1 MLTSLFGDLRAIRSH
16 GRDTDADDETQGFAA
31 TAIMESTA
39 TEVNDNGQMVDRHLS
54 DLVVS
59 GSPAQAIRQHFAS
72 TRADLDTAN
81 RLIAILDPTG
91 MWASGVI
98 KALSDASGRPVERL
112 HLREQGTLRT
122 LAVIERTTLERRNE
136 DTLRIYH
143 ADVRAPGGDNAAIP
157 VALMERSHL
166 TAVIVG
172 AMSPHAID
180 DMLRSLHT
188 SVSEPEWRCPT
199 LLFMLPPNAV
209 WIANKIAMIDWPQ
222 RLRVQVLNESLT
234 SASAVWNALLG
245 MWNRVKSVPTFKPT
259 PVNAP
264 HGLEDFPIKV
274 ADLHAAEAEQSRVAT
289 GQATELPDD
298 AELSPEEDAVLHAA
312 LAQPT
317 EPPMARVATITP
329 LPVAAARATTP
340 TLSFQAAQ
348 QAINSMAGID
358 GLIGGGIVDAST
370 GMMLARHT
378 TDDSLV
384 LELAAAGATQVL
396 RAHQQAARQMGM
408 ADELDEIITSAGTR
422 HHVLRTVSHHK
433 GLFLFA
439 VLDKQ
444 RTNLALARYK
454 LMEAEQNLA

>member
-1 MLTSLFGDLRAIRSH
+1 MLTSLFGDLRAIRLP
-16 GRDTDADDETQGFAA
+16 GADAAGDEPNHGFAA
-31 TAIMESTA
+31 TALMESVS
-39 TEVNDNGQMVDRHLS
+39 TEVNDQGQMVDSHLR

-59 GSPAQAIRQHFAS
+59 GSPAQAIREHFAS
-72 TRADLDTAN
+72 TRADLDTAT
-81 RLIAILDPTG
+81 RLIALLDPTG
-91 MWASGVI
+91 VWASAVI

-122 LAVIERTTLERRNE
+122 LAMIERTTLERRNE

-157 VALMERSHL
+157 VALMERSHM

-180 DMLRSLHT
+180 DMLRSLHEA
-188 SVSEPEWRCPT
+188 VRQAHWRCPT

-234 SASAVWNALLG
+234 SASAVWNSLLG
-245 MWNRVKSVPTFKPT
+245 MWNRVKSVPTFRPA
-259 PVNAP
+259 PVQNE

-274 ADLHAAEAEQSRVAT
+274 ADLDAAAADHAAPPEAAAAPVRRFPASTLGLEAARQ
-289 GQATELPDD
+289 
-298 AELSPEEDAVLHAA
+298 A
-312 LAQPT
+312 LAG
-317 EPPMARVATITP
+317 M
-329 LPVAAARATTP
+329 
-340 TLSFQAAQ
+340 S
-348 QAINSMAGID
+348 GID
-358 GLIGGGIVDAST
+358 GLLGCAIVDVST
-370 GMMLARHT
+370 GMMLARHAP
-378 TDDSLV
+378 DPQLK
-384 LELAAAGATQVL
+384 LELAAAAGTQVL
-396 RAHQQAARQMGM
+396 RVHQQAARQMGLP
-408 ADELDEIITSAGTR
+408 EHIDEIMTSAGAR
-422 HHVLRTVSHHK
+422 HHLLRTVTKHQ

-454 LMEAEQNLA
+454 LMEAEQSLA